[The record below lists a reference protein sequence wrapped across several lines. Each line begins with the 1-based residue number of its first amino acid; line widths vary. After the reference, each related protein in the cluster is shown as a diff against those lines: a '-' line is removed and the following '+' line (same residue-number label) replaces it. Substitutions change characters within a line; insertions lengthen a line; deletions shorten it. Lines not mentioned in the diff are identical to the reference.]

1 MFPRLVFAL
10 QAAIASHHP
19 LSLDSAGAVSA
30 LQAATHERA
39 RRLHAQVA
47 ALAAAGARAA
57 VAEEEEDGEEEEEEE
72 EEGEYEGG
80 GGKRGKRGARQAERG
95 ASGARVA
102 FAADYEAGQ
111 LLSATGR
118 PQRAAATGPKLYVA
132 PAVEGET
139 SDEGSA
145 TGERKRL
152 LLRAGARRSGI
163 DGDEGV
169 EEDDENNVEEEED
182 RDTSG
187 GGEDSDTSGGVGS
200 P

>member
-1 MFPRLVFAL
+1 M
-10 QAAIASHHP
+10 
-19 LSLDSAGAVSA
+19 
-30 LQAATHERA
+30 
-39 RRLHAQVA
+39 
-47 ALAAAGARAA
+47 
-57 VAEEEEDGEEEEEEE
+57 
-72 EEGEYEGG
+72 
-80 GGKRGKRGARQAERG
+80 
-95 ASGARVA
+95 A

-145 TGERKRL
+145 TGERKKH

-163 DGDEGV
+163 DGDE
-169 EEDDENNVEEEED
+169 EDDENNEEEEEEEED
-182 RDTSG
+182 EEEEAESW
-187 GGEDSDTSGGVGS
+187 